1 FLDTL
6 GRQLLIATLFST
18 TGGIALGSKLCR
30 RAALRGASKAVVY
43 AGAGFGTPVFC
54 LGALYKYHR
63 YRHKDVFDRVEE
75 SLHRLS
81 NDMHEERQ
89 RSGASP
95 EMMNFERISEVS
107 KVIPPPPSYFTSS
120 IGGLKDTAA
129 VAAAMNYSADA
140 SGYNFSP
147 AAPAATTGCVGC
159 TGRITT
165 PWYGDTGYLYTGR
178 ITTSWYG
185 DTGYLYTGRITT
197 PWYGDTGYLYTGR
210 ITTPWYGDTGY
221 LYTGRITTPWYGDTG
236 YLYTGRITASWYGD
250 TGYLYTG
257 RMPITHSVPQEAM
270 LGPVLAAVDCH
281 DVDMA
286 PD

>member
-1 FLDTL
+1 MDSDTRLSTGAFGFLYSWSLYNGMTLHDGVEPSAARLTSAPPPGVVDPAKYVCEEDRKFLDTL

-18 TGGIALGSKLCR
+18 TGGMALGSKLCR
-30 RAALRGASKAVVY
+30 PRAALRGASKAAVY
-43 AGAGFGTPVFC
+43 AGAGFGTPMFC

-89 RSGASP
+89 RSEASP
-95 EMMNFERISEVS
+95 EMMNFERINEVS

-147 AAPAATTGCVGC
+147 AAPAATTV
-159 TGRITT
+159 
-165 PWYGDTGYLYTGR
+165 
-178 ITTSWYG
+178 TS
-185 DTGYLYTGRITT
+185 T
-197 PWYGDTGYLYTGR
+197 
-210 ITTPWYGDTGY
+210 
-221 LYTGRITTPWYGDTG
+221 
-236 YLYTGRITASWYGD
+236 
-250 TGYLYTG
+250 
-257 RMPITHSVPQEAM
+257 V
-270 LGPVLAAVDCH
+270 V
-281 DVDMA
+281 
-286 PD
+286 